1 MIANIWHFSYIT
13 TLLTVFLL
21 IFFMRQSHIY
31 TYLFCLFFSMF
42 FVFVVVY
49 LFTPFQSQKISNIS
63 SSIIPPTISNEVT
76 IIASEDIDEVS
87 RKRMRY
93 TKLLLNYQ
101 KKIAQLKNVAE
112 LSPEQSL
119 EIEQFEARIEQLNG
133 LIADLSQ

>member
-1 MIANIWHFSYIT
+1 
-13 TLLTVFLL
+13 
-21 IFFMRQSHIY
+21 MRQSHIY

-63 SSIIPPTISNEVT
+63 SSVIPPTISNEVT